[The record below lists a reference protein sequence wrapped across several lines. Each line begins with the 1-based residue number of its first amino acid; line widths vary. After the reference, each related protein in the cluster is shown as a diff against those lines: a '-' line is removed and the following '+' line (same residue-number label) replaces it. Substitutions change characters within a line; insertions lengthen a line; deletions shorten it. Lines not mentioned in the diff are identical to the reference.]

1 VNAYGRLLRPA
12 HRLAARMIVSADQ
25 RRVIMA
31 AALVGTLTLG
41 VKIAALLREM
51 LVAARLGTSDVVEA
65 YIIAW
70 AFPGFIAQIVSNA
83 IVGALLPLH
92 AAARAR
98 RGDDE
103 GNRVFAEVTLIHIS
117 VLALVTAVLALT
129 PGALLPLLAADFDAE
144 KTALAE
150 HLWRLMLPNVFVTG
164 IIALWSGMLNAGN
177 RFGLAAASPAVV
189 PVVSGA
195 MLLALPSRPADALAL
210 GFLLGNLTQLAM
222 LAIELRRHQIR
233 LIPGWFG
240 GLPETRQLHRQFFPL
255 IANGVVFG
263 GLVLVDQAMAATLG
277 DRNVAVLSY
286 ANKLVLPILGISSAA
301 LATAVLPYF
310 SRLAAED
317 DWQTLRQALRV
328 YTRLIAA
335 VAVPVTVAIVVL
347 SEPIVRGL
355 FQRGEFSA
363 ADTADV
369 AAVQATFALAIPFYT
384 IAVLYSRVV
393 VSLRLSHVM
402 LIGSTAVFLINVI
415 GDYLLKGWIGVQ
427 GIALASVINYVVQC
441 TYLALVVRWHWRKHE
456 QRVASAEEVE
466 LRAKEGAT

>member
-1 VNAYGRLLRPA
+1 MNAHLRLLRPA

-31 AALVGTLTLG
+31 AGLVGFLTLG
-41 VKIAALLREM
+41 VKVTALLREM

-83 IVGALLPLH
+83 IVGSLLPLH
-92 AAARAR
+92 ATARAR
-98 RGDDE
+98 RGEEE
-103 GNRVFAEVTLIHIS
+103 GSRMFAEATLIHLV

-129 PGALLPLLAADFDAE
+129 PGLLLPLLAAEFDAE
-144 KTALAE
+144 KIALAE
-150 HLWRLMLPNVFVTG
+150 RLWRVMLPNVALTG
-164 IIALWSGMLNAGN
+164 IITLWSGMLNAGD

-195 MLLALPSRPADALAL
+195 MLLALPSRPADALAF
-210 GFLLGNLTQLAM
+210 GFLLGNVTQLAM
-222 LAIELRRHQIR
+222 LVVELRRHR
-233 LIPGWFG
+233 VRFLPGWFG

-277 DRNVAVLSY
+277 DRNVAILSY
-286 ANKLVLPILGISSAA
+286 ANKLVLPVLGISSAA
-301 LATAVLPYF
+301 LATTVLPYF
-310 SRLAAED
+310 SRLAAEG
-317 DWQTLRQALRV
+317 DWQALRHALRV
-328 YTRLIAA
+328 YTRLIVAL
-335 VAVPVTVAIVVL
+335 AVPVTIAIVLL
-347 SEPIVRGL
+347 SEPIVRVL

-384 IAVLYSRVV
+384 IAVLYSRLV
-393 VSLRLSHVM
+393 VSLQLSHVM
-402 LIGSTAVFLINVI
+402 LIGSSAVFVINVI
-415 GDYLLKGWIGVQ
+415 GDYLFKSWIGVQ
-427 GIALASVINYVVQC
+427 GIALASVVNYVVQC
-441 TYLALVVRWHWRKHE
+441 AYLVFVVHRQWRKHDRLSE
-456 QRVASAEEVE
+456 ATIRAGN
-466 LRAKEGAT
+466 LR

>member
-1 VNAYGRLLRPA
+1 MVNANGRLLRPA
-12 HRLAARMIVSADQ
+12 NRLAARIIVSADQ

-31 AALVGTLTLG
+31 AGLVGILTLG
-41 VKIAALLREM
+41 VKVTALLREM

-70 AFPGFIAQIVSNA
+70 AIPGFIAQIVSNA
-83 IVGALLPLH
+83 IVGSLLPLH

-98 RGDDE
+98 RGEDA
-103 GNRVFAEVTLIHIS
+103 GSQVFAEAALIHGL
-117 VLALVTAVLALT
+117 VLALVTTALALT
-129 PGALLPLLAADFDAE
+129 PGLLLPLFAAEFDPE
-144 KTALAE
+144 KIALAE
-150 HLWRLMLPNVFVTG
+150 RLWRVMLPNVALTG
-164 IIALWSGMLNAGN
+164 IITLWSGMLNAGD

-195 MLLALPSRPADALAL
+195 MLLALPTRPADALAF
-210 GFLLGNLTQLAM
+210 GFLLGNVTQLAM
-222 LAIELRRHQIR
+222 LAVELRRHRIR
-233 LIPGWFG
+233 ILPGWFG

-277 DRNVAVLSY
+277 DRNVAILSY
-286 ANKLVLPILGISSAA
+286 ANKLVLPVLGISSAA

-310 SRLAAED
+310 SRLAAEEN
-317 DWQTLRQALRV
+317 WQAFRQALRV
-328 YTRLIAA
+328 YTRLI
-335 VAVPVTVAIVVL
+335 VICAVPVTVAIVAL
-347 SEPIVRGL
+347 SQPIVRGL

-393 VSLRLSHVM
+393 VSLRLSHYM
-402 LIGSTAVFLINVI
+402 LIGSTAVFVINVI
-415 GDYLLKGWIGVQ
+415 GDYLFKGWLGVQ
-427 GIALASVINYVVQC
+427 GIALASVVNYIVQC
-441 TYLALVVRWHWRKHE
+441 AYLAFVVHRHWQKHD
-456 QRVASAEEVE
+456 RLSGTAANAVN
-466 LRAKEGAT
+466 RH